1 MEKNKK
7 RGVTLLETVIAMAL
21 AVIISV
27 AAYMTCDFALK
38 TQHNSEIKI
47 FFTQEVENVAMC
59 YYKSDNDLDKLEDA
73 LVFSLNIEGSD
84 NYLEYT
90 SSTDEFENEII
101 TDITFFYNSKLSLL
115 KKENKND
122 AKYKIVFDLTSSKI
136 TAINTKNNIVF

>member
-90 SSTDEFENEII
+90 SSIKRMTPLISLGICSSII
-101 TDITFFYNSKLSLL
+101 
-115 KKENKND
+115 
-122 AKYKIVFDLTSSKI
+122 KIWASSCVRQRTRIKP
-136 TAINTKNNIVF
+136 